1 MRSLGLVFAA
11 VRELLCM
18 CEFLSEGMC
27 VCVCDCEIVCES
39 LCLSAE
45 CVCGLL
51 SAYECVRF
59 SSCCTV
65 IRPVA

>member
-18 CEFLSEGMC
+18 CEILSDCLC
-27 VCVCDCEIVCES
+27 VCVCGCEIVCES

-45 CVCGLL
+45 RVCGLL
-51 SAYECVRF
+51 SAYECMRF
-59 SSCCTV
+59 SSFCTV